1 MVEERKE
8 KLAADVKYYRI
19 NELKSYLYDIIYM
32 SSVFQKNIQEWVTV
46 DNQIKTLNQE
56 IKELRGNR
64 NSLTNNIFTYA
75 ESNNLEN
82 AVIQISDGK
91 LKFQNLKQTAPISFK
106 LVKEV
111 LNECIDNEEHVEA
124 IITAIKNKRESKYTY
139 DIKRTYA

>member
-91 LKFQNLKQTAPISFK
+91 LKFQNIKQTAPISFK

>member
-1 MVEERKE
+1 
-8 KLAADVKYYRI
+8 
-19 NELKSYLYDIIYM
+19 M

-82 AVIQISDGK
+82 AIIQITDGK

-111 LNECIDNEEHVEA
+111 LNECIDNEEHVDA
-124 IITAIKNKRESKYTY
+124 IITAIKNKRESKFTY

>member
-1 MVEERKE
+1 
-8 KLAADVKYYRI
+8 
-19 NELKSYLYDIIYM
+19 M

-64 NSLTNNIFTYA
+64 NSLTHNIFTYA

-111 LNECIDNEEHVEA
+111 LNECIDNAEHVEA

>member
-1 MVEERKE
+1 VVEERKE
-8 KLAADVKYYRI
+8 KLAADVKYYLI

-91 LKFQNLKQTAPISFK
+91 LKFQNVKQTSPLTFK

-111 LNECIDNEEHVEA
+111 LDECIESEEHVKA
-124 IITAIKNKRESKYTY
+124 IITAIKNKRESKFSY
-139 DIKRTYA
+139 DIKRTYS

>member
-1 MVEERKE
+1 
-8 KLAADVKYYRI
+8 
-19 NELKSYLYDIIYM
+19 M
-32 SSVFQKNIQEWVTV
+32 SSVFQKNIQDWVTV
-46 DNQIKTLNQE
+46 DNQIKTLNQQ

-64 NSLTNNIFTYA
+64 SSLTNNIFTYA
-75 ESNNLEN
+75 ENNNLEN

-111 LNECIDNEEHVEA
+111 LNECIDNEEHVDA
-124 IITAIKNKRESKYTY
+124 IITAIKNKRESKFTY

>member
-1 MVEERKE
+1 
-8 KLAADVKYYRI
+8 
-19 NELKSYLYDIIYM
+19 M
-32 SSVFQKNIQEWVTV
+32 SSVFQKNIQDWVTV

-91 LKFQNLKQTAPISFK
+91 LKFQNIKQTAPISFK

>member
-1 MVEERKE
+1 
-8 KLAADVKYYRI
+8 
-19 NELKSYLYDIIYM
+19 M
-32 SSVFQKNIQEWVTV
+32 SSVFQKNIQNWVTV

-64 NSLTNNIFTYA
+64 NLLTNNIFTYA

-91 LKFQNLKQTAPISFK
+91 LKFQNVKQTSPLTFK

-111 LNECIDNEEHVEA
+111 LDECIESEEHVKA
-124 IITAIKNKRESKYTY
+124 IITAIKNKRESKFSY
-139 DIKRTYA
+139 DIKRSYS

>member
-1 MVEERKE
+1 VVEERKE
-8 KLAADVKYYRI
+8 KLAAVVKYYRI

>member
-8 KLAADVKYYRI
+8 KHAAAVKYYRI

-111 LNECIDNEEHVEA
+111 LNECIDNVEHVEA

>member
-1 MVEERKE
+1 
-8 KLAADVKYYRI
+8 
-19 NELKSYLYDIIYM
+19 M
-32 SSVFQKNIQEWVTV
+32 SSIFQKNIQEWVTV

>member
-1 MVEERKE
+1 
-8 KLAADVKYYRI
+8 
-19 NELKSYLYDIIYM
+19 M

-91 LKFQNLKQTAPISFK
+91 LKFQNLKQTSPISFK

-111 LNECIDNEEHVEA
+111 LNECIDNVEHVEA

>member
-1 MVEERKE
+1 
-8 KLAADVKYYRI
+8 
-19 NELKSYLYDIIYM
+19 M

-91 LKFQNLKQTAPISFK
+91 LKFQNIKQTAPISFK